1 MQTLTYQNDSDITQ
15 GVMINRAQAR
25 RGPSHEDIRDA
36 VRSWA
41 GADGQ
46 DVVTALIIEEY
57 QAQGGDD
64 ITFPDDLCR
73 KRQKLFRFL
82 DNHFNSERYRE
93 NVRQLTP
100 AILAVLPIVYRS
112 RLLPED
118 NIMAR
123 LARMEKETSEA
134 KIAVAMNAPRHQKL
148 KELSE
153 GIVEMYRVDPGLTG
167 PLMEMVQMMLGVGM
181 TGSKMAKAAVLE
193 HQRL

>member
-1 MQTLTYQNDSDITQ
+1 MQTLTYQNDSDIPR
-15 GVMINRAQAR
+15 GGMINRAQPYK
-25 RGPSHEDIRDA
+25 GQCHEGIRDA

-41 GADGQ
+41 GVDGQ

-57 QAQGGDD
+57 LAQGGDD

-73 KRQKLFRFL
+73 KRQKLFRLL

-100 AILAVLPIVYRS
+100 AILAVLPIEFRN

-118 NIMAR
+118 NIMSR

-167 PLMEMVQMMLGVGM
+167 PLMEMVQMMLGV
-181 TGSKMAKAAVLE
+181 L
-193 HQRL
+193 

>member
-1 MQTLTYQNDSDITQ
+1 MQSLTFQQSNNLSS
-15 GVMINRAQAR
+15 GAMINRAQATDY
-25 RGPSHEDIRDA
+25 PCHEDIRDA
-36 VRSWA
+36 VRAWA
-41 GADGQ
+41 GVDGQ

-57 QAQGGDD
+57 RAQGGDD

-82 DNHFNSERYRE
+82 DNQFNSERYRE

-100 AILAVLPIVYRS
+100 AILAVLPLEYRN

-123 LARMEKETSEA
+123 LARLEKETSEA
-134 KIAVAMNAPRHQKL
+134 KIAIAMGAPKHQKL

-153 GIVEMYRVDPGLTG
+153 GIVEMFRVDPDLTL
-167 PLMEMVQMMLGVGM
+167 PLMTLVTSMLGV
-181 TGSKMAKAAVLE
+181 V
-193 HQRL
+193 